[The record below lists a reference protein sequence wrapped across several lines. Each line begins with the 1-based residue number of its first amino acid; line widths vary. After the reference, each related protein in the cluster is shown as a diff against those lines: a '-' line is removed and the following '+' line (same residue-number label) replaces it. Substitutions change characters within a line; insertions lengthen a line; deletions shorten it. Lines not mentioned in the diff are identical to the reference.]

1 MAAVK
6 IVPRLP
12 KGMRDFLPADMLK
25 RNYVFDVVRDVFHL
39 YGFEPLQTPIIE
51 LKETLYGK
59 YGEDAEKLIYS
70 AQHPGG
76 KEEVALRYDL
86 SVPLARVVAQ
96 YENQI
101 RLPFKRYQLSP
112 VFRAERPQ
120 RGRYREFFQ
129 CDADIVGI
137 SGMVA
142 DAEIISLIT
151 TALRRLGFT
160 QFVVKINNRKL
171 LTGMGQYSGVT
182 DAQLPD
188 LYRSV
193 DKFDKIGAE
202 GVQKELLERGIAPEA
217 VSRMIELI
225 TTRQPGLTNL
235 DFVEEMMGKISS
247 AADGLRELRELAAH
261 LEASGVPQENYE
273 FDFTMVRGLGY
284 YTGPIF
290 ETIITEPNLGSVTGG
305 GRYDDLI
312 GMFRKESL
320 PNVGTSLGIER
331 IIDLMDIL
339 QLYPPNIVGT
349 VVETLVTVF
358 DDQMRPAAAK
368 LATDLR
374 VGGVRTELYM
384 QDKGLGKQL
393 EYASKKGIPLVAI
406 QGPDEVAAGVVK
418 LKRLSDATEVT
429 VDRNAVAEKI
439 IAMLR

>member
-25 RNYVFDVVRDVFHL
+25 REYVFGIVREVFHL
-39 YGFEPLQTPIIE
+39 YGFEPLQTPILE

-70 AQHPGG
+70 SQHPGG
-76 KEEVALRYDL
+76 KEEVAMRYDL
-86 SVPLARVVAQ
+86 TVPLARVVAQ

-101 RLPFKRYQLSP
+101 KMPFKRYQLSP

-142 DAEIISLIT
+142 DAEIIGLIT

-188 LYRSV
+188 LYRSI

-202 GVQKELLERGIAPEA
+202 GVQKELIERGIAPNA

-225 TTRQPGLTNL
+225 TTRQPGLANL
-235 DFVEEMMGKISS
+235 DYVEEVMGKIP
-247 AADGLRELRELAAH
+247 AAEEGLRELRELAGH
-261 LEASGVPQENYE
+261 LEMTNVPKGNYE

-290 ETIITEPNLGSVTGG
+290 ETNITEPNLGSVTGG
-305 GRYDDLI
+305 GRYDDLV

-331 IIDLMDIL
+331 IIDLMEIL

-349 VVETLVTVF
+349 VVETLVTIF
-358 DDQMRPAAAK
+358 DADSRPAASK
-368 LATDLR
+368 LAADLR
-374 VGGVRTELYM
+374 ADGVRTELYM

-393 EYASKKGIPLVAI
+393 EYANKKGIPLVAI
-406 QGPDEVAAGVVK
+406 QGPEEIAAGVIK
-418 LKRLSDATEVT
+418 LKRLSDGTEIS
-429 VDRNAVAEKI
+429 VDRNAAAQKI
-439 IAMLR
+439 ITMLR